1 MLWKTARL
9 GDNGVEARGD
19 GKDGGDPYG
28 TLAAKHLQMY
38 RLLALAALCLGA
50 ANLQAAQLAVGV
62 ISPERLATGVGE
74 LSLGLS
80 QDWRQPLPEVQRA
93 VIIVHGHQRNAQT
106 YLHSAEQAAAQAGQA
121 TTSLI
126 IAPQFLNEGDVQ
138 QHHLPDNL
146 LRWRGSDWMAG
157 ADSTGPS
164 ALSSYAALDEIL
176 ARLGDRKAFPGLR
189 EVVVAGHS
197 GGAQV
202 VQRYA
207 LVGHGDSQLAGSG
220 IKLRYVIANP
230 SSYAYFSTQRPVA
243 GFDPS
248 SCPGFNRWKYGLQ
261 DLPAYAMGRS
271 PEQLEQGYVQRD
283 ITYLLG
289 QQDTDPNHPV
299 LDKSCAA
306 QAQGAYR
313 LIRGHNYFAY
323 LRQRHPQG
331 LTQTLVEVPGV
342 GHDGNGMF
350 TSPEGQQALF
360 GK

>member
-1 MLWKTARL
+1 MLWKTARR
-9 GDNGVEARGD
+9 GDGGVEARG
-19 GKDGGDPYG
+19 GGQYD
-28 TLAAKHLQMY
+28 TLAAKHRKMY
-38 RLLALAALCLGA
+38 RLLTLAALCLGA
-50 ANLQAAQLAVGV
+50 SSLQAAQPAVPV
-62 ISPERLATGVGE
+62 ISPERLAMGAGE

-93 VIIVHGHQRNAQT
+93 VIIVHGRLRNAQT
-106 YLHSAEQAAAQAGQA
+106 YLHSAEQAAALAGQA
-121 TTSLI
+121 TTSLV
-126 IAPQFLNEGDVQ
+126 IAPQFLNESDVRR
-138 QHHLPDNL
+138 HHLPDHL
-146 LRWRGSDWMAG
+146 LRWRGNDWMAG

-164 ALSSYAALDEIL
+164 ALSSYTALDEIL
-176 ARLGDRKAFPGLR
+176 ARLDDRKAFPALR

-207 LVGHGDSQLAGSG
+207 LVGHGDRQLAGSG

-230 SSYAYFSTQRPVA
+230 SSYAYFSAQRPVA
-243 GFDPS
+243 GFNPS

-261 DLPAYAMGRS
+261 DLPAYAMGQS

-289 QQDTDPNHPV
+289 QRDTDPNHPA

-306 QAQGAYR
+306 EAQDAYR

-323 LRQRHPQG
+323 LQQRHPQG
-331 LTQTLVEVPGV
+331 FTQTLVEVPGV
-342 GHDGNGMF
+342 GHDGDGML
-350 TSPEGQQALF
+350 TSPQGQKALF